1 MRNLSSAIERPRV
14 LVFTGSVRVPSC
26 TRALGREVGRSLT
39 SVGANVTYWD
49 AREPVLPIADP
60 AYHKSASEH
69 PDQRVVELD
78 TEARLA
84 DAFVLATP
92 VYHNSYSGV
101 LKNALDLLNIDPH
114 FRSKPVGLISH
125 GGDRS
130 PQAVDH
136 LRIVVRGLN
145 AIATPT
151 QVCTQ
156 RTDFEATG
164 HDYRLVNEDI
174 LQRICQFS
182 EELTVYAIVQRPLRN
197 SNTVRGLLARIA
209 HEGS

>member
-1 MRNLSSAIERPRV
+1 VSTAVERPRV
-14 LVFTGSVRVPSC
+14 LVFTGSVRMPSY
-26 TRALGREVGRSLT
+26 TRALSREVCRVLT
-39 SVGANVTYWD
+39 SLGADVVDWD
-49 AREPVLPIADP
+49 LGELALPMADP
-60 AYHKSASEH
+60 EYHRSASEH
-69 PDQRVVELD
+69 PDSWVVKLD
-78 TEARLA
+78 SEARIA

-114 FRSKPVGLISH
+114 FRAKPVGLISH

-156 RTDFEATG
+156 RTDFEAHG
-164 HDYRLVNEDI
+164 HEYRLANRDI
-174 LQRICQFS
+174 LQRICRFS
-182 EELTVYAIVQRPLRN
+182 EELAAYAVVQRTLRN
-197 SNTVRGLLARIA
+197 SKAVRGLLARIA
-209 HEGS
+209 REEN

>member
-1 MRNLSSAIERPRV
+1 MSAVVERPRV
-14 LVFTGSVRVPSC
+14 LVLTGSVRVPSY
-26 TRALGREVGRSLT
+26 TRILSREVGRVLT
-39 SVGANVTYWD
+39 SIGVDVVHWD
-49 AREPVLPIADP
+49 LRDLTLPIANP
-60 AYHKSASEH
+60 EYHKSAASH
-69 PDQRVVELD
+69 PDPKVVKLD
-78 TEARLA
+78 NEARIA

-101 LKNALDLLNIDPH
+101 LKNALDFLNIEPH
-114 FRSKPVGLISH
+114 FQSKPVGLISH

-156 RTDFEATG
+156 VADFESDG
-164 HDYRLVNEDI
+164 NEYRIVDEGI
-174 LQRICQFS
+174 LRRIYRFS
-182 EELTVYAIVQRPLRN
+182 EELTAYAIVQRPLRN
-197 SNTVRGLLARIA
+197 LNIVRGLLARIDRQ
-209 HEGS
+209 EMQSG

>member
-1 MRNLSSAIERPRV
+1 MSSAVERPRV
-14 LVFTGSVRVPSC
+14 LVFTGSVRVPSY
-26 TRALGREVGRSLT
+26 TRALSREVGRVLT
-39 SVGANVTYWD
+39 STGADVAYWD
-49 AREPVLPIADP
+49 VRESVLPIADP
-60 AYHKSASEH
+60 KYHKSASEH
-69 PDQRVVELD
+69 PDSWVVKLD
-78 TEARLA
+78 SEARIA

-156 RTDFEATG
+156 HADFKTRG
-164 HDYRLVNEDI
+164 HDYELVNKEI
-174 LQRICQFS
+174 LQRIRRFS
-182 EELTVYAIVQRPLRN
+182 EELAAYAIVQRPLRN
-197 SNTVRGLLARIA
+197 PNNVRRLLARIA
-209 HEGS
+209 HEDNWPG